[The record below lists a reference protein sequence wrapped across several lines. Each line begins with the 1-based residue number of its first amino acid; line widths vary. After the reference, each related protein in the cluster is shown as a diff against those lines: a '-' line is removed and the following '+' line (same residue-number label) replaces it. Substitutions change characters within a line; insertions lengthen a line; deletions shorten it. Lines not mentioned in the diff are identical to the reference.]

1 MSFIDGHKEGKE
13 LSDDGEI
20 INLCSIGLN
29 RIINKLAHE
38 IDNPKKIKYNLFLVN
53 METIIRNTHETD
65 IDNKSWLSNVYR
77 DISLY
82 TQYIYE
88 YTKTY
93 ANSFKYPISMII
105 YFPFYVFEPPYKYQT
120 ESKAWHAIQKFKL
133 YFDQVGFMSEK
144 ELIDHLE
151 VTKVRIQNKG
161 FHIPS
166 DLLKTIRTNTHTT
179 QYESLMLSHVP
190 IDFHIHRNINRL
202 TLIESYTAELKK
214 WSQFGKKVF
223 KVDHIPFNQ
232 YTHVALGDKVYLHN
246 LIKGGKIKKALVK
259 RAEANKWYSMSEG
272 KIMTQLSQFVPY
284 DILLKGRF
292 Y

>member
-1 MSFIDGHKEGKE
+1 MSFIENHKQGKE
-13 LSDDGEI
+13 FSDDGEI

-29 RIINKLAHE
+29 RIINKLAYE

-53 METIIRNTHETD
+53 IETFIRNNYEP
-65 IDNKSWLSNVYR
+65 
-77 DISLY
+77 DISNSDWLNNIYKDIYLY

-93 ANSFKYPISMII
+93 KDSFKYPLSLIL
-105 YFPFYVFEPPYKYQT
+105 YFPFYLFQAPYKYQT

-133 YFDQVGFMSEK
+133 YFDKTGFMQEK
-144 ELIDHLE
+144 ENIDHLE
-151 VTKVRIQNKG
+151 VTKVRIQNNG
-161 FHIPS
+161 FKIPN
-166 DLLKTIRTNTHTT
+166 DLIKTIRKHTYTT
-179 QYESLMLSHVP
+179 QYEALMLSHIPV
-190 IDFHIHRNINRL
+190 DYHLHRNINHL
-202 TLIESYTAELKK
+202 TLIESYTSELKK

-232 YTHVALGDKVYLHN
+232 YTHVAFGDKVYLHN
-246 LIKGGKIKKALVK
+246 LVKGGKVKKSLVK
-259 RAEANKWYSMSEG
+259 RAEASKWYSMTEG
-272 KIMTQLSQFVPY
+272 KIMTQLSQYVPY